1 MCVRLQYFREQGRER
16 DFSLFLLLLLY
27 STFSYSIYVRI
38 YIRIYIYIY
47 VHVYIHIFKR
57 NYIDAKDVPANDIE
71 SSFRP
76 FESVPNQIVQIV
88 SEIREKFARR
98 QRKEVTEGYRIR
110 IEGKKRERKKE
121 K

>member
-1 MCVRLQYFREQGRER
+1 MFVCNIFVNKGERETFHFFFFSFSTLRFPILYTCVY
-16 DFSLFLLLLLY
+16 
-27 STFSYSIYVRI
+27 IYA
-38 YIRIYIYIY
+38 YIYIY